1 MRKKTI
7 TILLTIVLVLAL
19 VGVAVAE
26 ALQESNT
33 TNLQIV
39 TDASGALD
47 GKSTLKVTVS
57 NKAKIDLNALTFHVD
72 FDTNKLEVTNIAFTV
87 NGNTVT
93 AEDDLTPN
101 NGEVKGGGH
110 SDVSEANTSGTA
122 GFYYMDVTEAGNA
135 LSAQAN
141 DVQAVITFK
150 VKSGLTADST
160 GDIKLYEDSASNGI
174 WFNLRKDKGKVADSA
189 TVTFS
194 GEDLPGVTV
203 SGSVTSYLV
212 ADGTVTLKLLQNS
225 EVKYST
231 TTTTGSY
238 SFDAVAEGTYQLQVS
253 KANHVMRTYDV
264 TVNSATT
271 QDVKICPVG
280 DVNGDGNVNVIDYA
294 QVLAHAK
301 KVTLLTGYSLDCGNV
316 NRDASVNV
324 IDYAQIL
331 AHAKKVQLLW

>member
-57 NKAKIDLNALTFHVD
+57 NKANIDLNALTFHVD
-72 FDTNKLEVTNIAFTV
+72 FDTNELEVTNIAFTV

-122 GFYYMDVTEAGNA
+122 GFYYMDVTEQGDA
-135 LSAQAN
+135 LSAQEN
-141 DVQAVITFK
+141 GVQAVITFK

-160 GDIKLYEDSASNGI
+160 GDIKLYEDSASNST
-174 WFNLRKDKGKVADSA
+174 WFNLRKEDNKSA
-189 TVTFS
+189 GTASVTFS
-194 GEDLPGVTV
+194 G
-203 SGSVTSYLV
+203 
-212 ADGTVTLKLLQNS
+212 
-225 EVKYST
+225 
-231 TTTTGSY
+231 
-238 SFDAVAEGTYQLQVS
+238 
-253 KANHVMRTYDV
+253 
-264 TVNSATT
+264 
-271 QDVKICPVG
+271 G
-280 DVNGDGNVNVIDYA
+280 DVPYTLGDLNGDG
-294 QVLAHAK
+294 
-301 KVTLLTGYSLDCGNV
+301 KVTEADAVYLLGYTIFPDIYPLNQPVDFNKSGGV
-316 NRDASVNV
+316 SEADA
-324 IDYAQIL
+324 IY
-331 AHAKKVQLLW
+331 LLGYTIFAELYPLS

>member
-57 NKAKIDLNALTFHVD
+57 NKANIDLNALTFHVD

-110 SDVSEANTSGTA
+110 SEVSETTDGTV

-135 LSAQAN
+135 LSAQA
-141 DVQAVITFK
+141 DGVQAVITFK

-160 GDIKLYEDSASNGI
+160 GDIKLYEDSASNST
-174 WFNLRKDKGKVADSA
+174 WFNLRKDKSQVADSK

-194 GEDLPGVTV
+194 GGDVP
-203 SGSVTSYLV
+203 Y
-212 ADGTVTLKLLQNS
+212 TL
-225 EVKYST
+225 
-231 TTTTGSY
+231 
-238 SFDAVAEGTYQLQVS
+238 
-253 KANHVMRTYDV
+253 
-264 TVNSATT
+264 
-271 QDVKICPVG
+271 G
-280 DVNGDGNVNVIDYA
+280 DVNDDGYVNSTDAGLIQQAYLGIYTIPAELEAAADVNKDGYINSTDAGLVQQAYLGIYVI
-294 QVLAHAK
+294 Q
-301 KVTLLTGYSLDCGNV
+301 
-316 NRDASVNV
+316 
-324 IDYAQIL
+324 
-331 AHAKKVQLLW
+331 